1 MLRVLFFLTLSCVP
15 LASWAAE
22 IISAAP
28 DQSALTIYRATEAG
42 SFDLSDPEA
51 TAEGLALV
59 TETREINLPA
69 GDSTIT
75 FVGVAQTIVPQSAR
89 IESLQGDIS
98 EINFDYRL
106 ISPGDIIADSI
117 GQKVKV
123 IRTQTK
129 TGKITEV
136 DAILVSGPDGILL
149 NINGHLEAL
158 DCSGENE
165 KIIFAQIPENLKE
178 KPQLSVQVKAA
189 SAGIRKIKLSYLATG
204 FDWVTHYVARINPD
218 NKTLNLTAWLTLVNQ
233 QTTSFLHAPVELVAG
248 NISRDEDTE
257 AVETVTASKTKA
269 CWYNRSA
276 IAINILQHFVPPPSF
291 DFVPEGA
298 LEEIVLTGMRQSI
311 AEASELGEYKL
322 YKLPTATDLNAHQIK
337 QVRMLEEKN
346 ISFERL
352 YELEFNEEDFAE
364 NYDKES
370 ADDSAVSHVVSA
382 TTIIR
387 LENKKSNGL
396 GKALPSGD
404 FTVFEK
410 PLEKEPTIFI
420 GEDSIKDTPVATPFD
435 IALGVAEDIDIQP
448 NVMREYS
455 KKRGDDKLE
464 LADIQ
469 FIVTNHKA
477 EPIAFELKPA
487 IHLYEGT
494 RILKESK
501 KHFMKDGVPVWRL
514 QIPAGKQSILRYT
527 IEKID

>member
-1 MLRVLFFLTLSCVP
+1 MLRVLFLLTLGYFP
-15 LASWAAE
+15 LASWTAE

-28 DQSALTIYRATEAG
+28 DQSGLTIYRATEAG
-42 SFDLSDPEA
+42 SFDLSDLEA
-51 TAEGLALV
+51 VAEGLALV

-69 GDSTIT
+69 GASTIT

-106 ISPGDIIADSI
+106 ISPGDIITDSI

-123 IRTQTK
+123 IRTHAK
-129 TGKITEV
+129 TGQVTEV
-136 DAILVSGPDGILL
+136 DAILISGPHGVLL
-149 NINGHLEAL
+149 NINDHLEAL

-165 KIIFAQIPENLKE
+165 KIIFAQIPANLNE

-204 FDWVTHYVARINPD
+204 FDWVTHYVARINPN

-233 QTTSFLHAPVELVAG
+233 QTTSFLQAPVEVVAG

-257 AVETVTASKTKA
+257 AVETIAAIKTKA

-276 IAINILQHFVPPPSF
+276 VAKNILRAF
-291 DFVPEGA
+291 GA
-298 LEEIVLTGMRQSI
+298 PAGYHSESENSLEEIVVTGARASI
-311 AEASELGEYKL
+311 AEASELGDYKL
-322 YKLPTATDLNAHQIK
+322 YKLPAATDLYAHQIK

-346 ISFERL
+346 ISFEKL
-352 YELEFNEEDFAE
+352 YELEFSEDNFSAG
-364 NYDKES
+364 NDKES
-370 ADDSAVSHVVSA
+370 ADAAINQVVPA
-382 TTIIR
+382 TAIIR
-387 LENKKSNGL
+387 LDNKKSNGL

-410 PLEKEPTIFI
+410 SIGSESTIFI
-420 GEDSIKDTPVATPFD
+420 GEDSIKDIPVGTPFD
-435 IALGVAEDIDIQP
+435 IALGVAEDIEIQA

-455 KKRGDDKLE
+455 TQRDDE
-464 LADIQ
+464 EQEMGDIQ
-469 FIVTNHKA
+469 FTVTNHKA
-477 EPIAFELKPA
+477 EAITIELKPT
-487 IHLYEGT
+487 IDLYEAT
-494 RILKESK
+494 RIVKEST

-514 QIPAGKQSILRYT
+514 QILAGKQAILRYT
-527 IEKID
+527 IEEVD